1 MKKSEKQKGKEHEV
15 QNRQLR
21 VIIGGVV
28 AALILVT
35 LAGYLFFN
43 PFVAKSGDM
52 VAVYFTG
59 SLDNGTVVESNLHTT
74 PFIFTIGRES
84 TIPYGLADA
93 VIGMKQNETRTVVL
107 PPERAFGNYD
117 PALVQVVNRSS
128 LPSDTDLVAGQDYQI
143 RRKPDNAVAHVRII
157 EVTPDTVTWDANRP
171 LAGQNL
177 TLELTLVQI
186 VKQ

>member
-1 MKKSEKQKGKEHEV
+1 MKKSEKQKGKDHEV

-21 VIIGGVV
+21 LIIGGVV

-52 VAVYFTG
+52 VAVYYTG
-59 SLDNGTVVESNLHTT
+59 SLDNGTIVESNLHTT
-74 PFIFTIGRES
+74 PFIFTIGKEA
-84 TIPYGLADA
+84 TIPYGLGDA

-107 PPERAFGNYD
+107 PPGRAFGNYD

-128 LPSDTDLVAGQDYQI
+128 LPADMDLVAGQDYQI
-143 RRKPDNAVAHVRII
+143 RRKPDNAVAHVRILD
-157 EVTPDTVTWDANRP
+157 VNPDTVTWDANSP

-177 TLELTLVQI
+177 TLKLTLVQI
-186 VKQ
+186 VK